1 MPQGQCT
8 AVSDAV
14 RLIAVTQSA
23 ITYRRGPIPNALRPR
38 GRCREGGGWIAA
50 VGAKTAYIQPCS
62 PRENVHIESF
72 NARFRDEFLDGGI
85 CYTLR
90 EARIVI
96 EQWRRHDNSTGP
108 RNVLGWR
115 SAAPGTIV
123 RMDHGPVIH

>member
-1 MPQGQCT
+1 M

-14 RLIAVTQSA
+14 RQIGATQSA
-23 ITYRRGPIPNALRPR
+23 IPIAGDQFPSCYGPEVVADR
-38 GRCREGGGWIAA
+38 GGGWIAA
-50 VGAKTAYIQPCS
+50 VGAKTAYTQSGS
-62 PRENVHIESF
+62 PWENVHIESF

-96 EQWRRHDNSTGP
+96 EQWRRHDNSTVP

-123 RMDHGPVIH
+123 RMDHGLVIH